1 MRSTLN
7 LKDSLYEEAA
17 RVTGVKQKTLLI
29 HMGLEAL
36 LREEALKR
44 LAKLR
49 GSYPKAKAPSRRK
62 ML

>member
-17 RVTGVKQKTLLI
+17 RATGVKQKTLLI

-44 LAKLR
+44 LAKLH

-62 ML
+62 IL